1 MSASL
6 KKLKIGG
13 GKLSAAD
20 VVGYLIEPQD
30 VGDYYTEDSQAVMTW
45 FATDRVRTLFALS
58 DEVHRGKLEKLIE
71 GIDPVTG
78 ESIRR
83 RGADGTIVG
92 AIDLTVSP
100 APKSVSVLWA
110 LADDALRYEL
120 EIMVAGAV
128 AAAVGRML
136 REQPLT
142 RERYGPGARDVAP
155 AVATDYIGARV
166 MHTAARLSANSDGVP
181 DPQLHVH
188 NLLIGAVDETGSLRA
203 IDSLAVL
210 RYCAEL
216 DAEASGHLAEMLRQ
230 RGFTIVRHLERRRNG
245 QPRVTWEIAGVPP
258 ALIQAMSSRTSE
270 IEDLRRKY
278 EETYGREASGPA
290 WDAWV
295 ALQRGPKARLS
306 SPELRVEWTLEAER
320 HGFGLAAVDDLVA
333 AADGRRAA
341 GIEDRDERGSEATVL
356 RRLMLEHI
364 CRDHA
369 FVPFAHMERLAR
381 QLAVGLLDPR
391 TTDAV
396 IADMI
401 DDGDLLVTADDQVTT
416 LEVLQHEQR
425 ARAAAAELLA
435 APPEKPLAAQDID
448 AELERRSRDGRPFDE
463 RQAAA
468 VRLAVGGARFVSIT
482 GPAGTGKGYAS
493 SAMAVLWRDQGRRVI
508 AAAVA
513 GRTAQQAAAD
523 AGADQALNLNLL
535 LTRLEHGLLDLGPD
549 DVILVD
555 EAGMVDHRRYTPLLE
570 TAARSGATLVQ
581 VGDDRQLSPV
591 GPGGLWTVTHGMA
604 EAAGRAVELDM
615 VRRARDPRE
624 AKAWTDLRHGRI
636 AEGLTWMRD
645 ASRLHLYE
653 TRLELL
659 EGLVA
664 AWWAGERD
672 GLMVVDTSNT
682 ERDRLNELAQAR
694 RLEAGELGLEAVR
707 LANGR
712 ELHRG
717 DRVLFSGI
725 HRPARQPG
733 QRRIRRVENG
743 TPAVVVNVDPVR
755 ERVVLELQE
764 GKHVRRLEAGPEV
777 PVELGYARHVAK
789 AQGVTRE
796 DTDVAVSRRTQRNEL
811 YVMATRARAG
821 ARLHVVAS
829 DAGEVLEPHAE
840 PAMTAMT
847 QTQAAVLERHGVKP
861 DPTWSWVQASL
872 QIDLAVG
879 TPVGRQAELWLHAQG
894 HSREAAARIVE
905 ETRHVGSE
913 PPQTDRPAGPML
925 ASELLAQ
932 LEAERTRR
940 AAQIEHATIESIHQ
954 QAERPSTKEAVGER
968 TIQAGSVRAAA
979 YRATVAGR
987 RAEDRG
993 EISRSG
999 EDTERRWTHSYRL
1012 DRDAPR
1018 EAAAH
1023 AARGGAIRRPP
1034 RAAELPPHPMPARDV
1049 GESVLGRRTSAEL
1062 TAALGYYQLVGRLE
1076 QSPDVVARA
1085 VELLS
1090 TDVRTVVIATTPDLW
1105 RAIRERAEAAG
1116 LSLHSDGQQRV
1127 VVAEPAYHA
1136 RHARRESWLA
1146 GQPPESVHLV
1156 EPGAIPSAYVIADDP
1171 WNSIPLAQGLS
1182 VAAESKVVLPVLPA
1196 PVARSVAIEAD
1207 RWRAALEAH
1216 AELNRAMS
1224 ATHAREAAYERGA
1237 EAEVPASA
1245 ERARDT
1251 ERGGAGR

>member
-1 MSASL
+1 MSL
-6 KKLKIGG
+6 KKLKVGG
-13 GKLSAAD
+13 GKMSAAD
-20 VVGYLIEPQD
+20 VVGYLIDPQD

-45 FATDRVRTLFALS
+45 LATDRVRTLFALG
-58 DEVHRGKLEKLIE
+58 DEVQRGKLEKLID

-110 LADDALRYEL
+110 LADDALRFEL
-120 EIMVAGAV
+120 EVMVGGAV

-136 REQPLT
+136 REQSLT

-155 AVATDYIGARV
+155 AVAGDYVGARV

-188 NLLIGAVDETGSLRA
+188 NLLIGAVDETGWLRA

-210 RYCAEL
+210 RYRAEL

-245 QPRVTWEIAGVPP
+245 QPKVTWEIAGVPP
-258 ALIQAMSSRTSE
+258 SLTQAMSSRTSE

-320 HGFGLAAVDDLVA
+320 HGFGLSAVDELVA

-341 GIEDRDERGSEATVL
+341 GIEDRDERGAEAVAL
-356 RRLMLEHI
+356 RRLMLQHI

-369 FVPFAHMERLAR
+369 FVPFSQMERLAR

-435 APPEKPLAAQDID
+435 GPPENPVPPQDVD
-448 AELERRSRDGRPFDE
+448 AELERRSRDGRPFDD

-468 VRLAVGGARFVSIT
+468 VRVAVSGGRFVSIT

-493 SAMAVLWRDQGRRVI
+493 SAMALLWRRLGRRVI

-513 GRTAQQAAAD
+513 GRTAQQTAAD
-523 AGADQALNLNLL
+523 VGADEALNLDLL
-535 LTRLEHGLLDLGPD
+535 LTRLEHGLLELGPT

-555 EAGMVDHRRYTPLLE
+555 EAGMVDHRRYTSLLE
-570 TAARSGATLVQ
+570 AVASSGATLVQ
-581 VGDDRQLSPV
+581 IGDDRQLSPV
-591 GPGGLWTVTHGMA
+591 GPGGLWTITHRMA
-604 EAAGRAVELDM
+604 EAAARAVELDV

-624 AKAWTDLRHGRI
+624 AKAWGDLRHGRI
-636 AEGLTWMRD
+636 AAGLTWMRD
-645 ASRLHLYE
+645 EGRLHLYE
-653 TRLELL
+653 TRIELL

-664 AWWAGERD
+664 AWWAGDRD
-672 GLMVVDTSNT
+672 GLMVVDTSNA
-682 ERDRLNELAQAR
+682 ERDRLNDLAQAR
-694 RLEAGELGLEAVR
+694 RLEAGQLGRDAVR

-717 DRVLFSGI
+717 DVVLFSAI

-733 QRRIRRVENG
+733 EPRIRRVENG
-743 TPAVVVNVDPVR
+743 TQAVVVDVDPGRGRIVLDVR
-755 ERVVLELQE
+755 DGE
-764 GKHVRRLEAGPEV
+764 HIRRLEAGPEV

-789 AQGVTRE
+789 AQGVTHE
-796 DTDVAVSRRTQRNEL
+796 DTDLAVSRRTQRNEL

-821 ARLHVVAS
+821 ARIHAVAS
-829 DAGEVLEPHAE
+829 DVGEVLDPPTE
-840 PAMTAMT
+840 PAVTRMT
-847 QTQAAVLERHGVKP
+847 QAQAAVLERRGVKP
-861 DPTWSWVQASL
+861 DPAWTWVQASL
-872 QIDLAVG
+872 QIDLAAG
-879 TPVGRQAELWLHAQG
+879 TPVGRQAELWLQAQG
-894 HSREAAARIVE
+894 HSREAAARIVDE
-905 ETRHVGSE
+905 ARAAGS
-913 PPQTDRPAGPML
+913 PAKASDRPAGPVL

-932 LEAERTRR
+932 LEAERARR
-940 AAQIEHATIESIHQ
+940 TAQVEHVTIQDIHR
-954 QAERPSTKEAVGER
+954 QAERSSTKEAVGER
-968 TIQAGSVRAAA
+968 TIQAGSVQATT
-979 YRATVAGR
+979 YRATLASR

-993 EISRSG
+993 EIARWG
-999 EDTERRWTHSYRL
+999 EDTERRWTHSHRL
-1012 DRDAPR
+1012 DREAPR
-1018 EAAAH
+1018 DAAAH
-1023 AARGGAIRRPP
+1023 ADREDAIRQP
-1034 RAAELPPHPMPARDV
+1034 RRTAEVPPHPMPARDV
-1049 GESVLGRRTSAEL
+1049 RESVLGRRTADEL

-1076 QSPDVVARA
+1076 QSPEVVGRA
-1085 VELLS
+1085 VDLLS
-1090 TDVRTVVIATTPDLW
+1090 TDERAVVIATTPDLW
-1105 RAIRERAEAAG
+1105 RAIRERAEATG
-1116 LSLHSDGQQRV
+1116 LPLDINGQPRI
-1127 VVAEPAYHA
+1127 VVAEPAYQA

-1146 GQPPESVHLV
+1146 GQPPDSVQLV
-1156 EPGAIPSAYVIADDP
+1156 EPGAIPSAYVIAEDP
-1171 WNSIPLAQGLS
+1171 WNSTPLTQGLS
-1182 VAAESKVVLPVLPA
+1182 VAAESRVVMPVLPA
-1196 PVARSVAIEAD
+1196 PMARSVAIEAD
-1207 RWRAALEAH
+1207 RWRAAMESH
-1216 AELNRAMS
+1216 AGLSRTTS
-1224 ATHAREAAYERGA
+1224 ATHAREAGYERGA
-1237 EAEVPASA
+1237 EAEVAASA
-1245 ERARDT
+1245 ERGRHT
-1251 ERGGAGR
+1251 ERDGAHG